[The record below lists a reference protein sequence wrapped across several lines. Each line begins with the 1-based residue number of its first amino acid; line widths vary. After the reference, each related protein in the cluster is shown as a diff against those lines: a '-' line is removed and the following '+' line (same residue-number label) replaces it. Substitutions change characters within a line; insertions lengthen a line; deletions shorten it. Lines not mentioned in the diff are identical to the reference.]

1 MQKRII
7 KTRSRAAILTA
18 SALLLGGCRAPVP
31 AVPSLPAAFRI
42 VQPGET
48 VTYTAPAD
56 CKYAIITTDKGLL
69 YLQGIEGD

>member
-1 MQKRII
+1 MQKLNTKRPWP
-7 KTRSRAAILTA
+7 AAILTA
-18 SALLLGGCRAPVP
+18 SALLLGGCRTPAPV
-31 AVPSLPAAFRI
+31 VPNLPAAFQI
-42 VQPGET
+42 VRPGET